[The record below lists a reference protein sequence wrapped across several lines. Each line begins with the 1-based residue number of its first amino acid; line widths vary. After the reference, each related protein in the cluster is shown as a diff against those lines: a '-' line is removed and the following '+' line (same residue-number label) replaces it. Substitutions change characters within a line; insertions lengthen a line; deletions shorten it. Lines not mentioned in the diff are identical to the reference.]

1 MCSALVCRDMSPT
14 DDVSFRLR
22 LRAVVTQPRYKSIG
36 RRWVGSGSPPDPGQ
50 SIFERFAA
58 TSAGAKRPSVSSLRC
73 LDQAE
78 NDRDLPAAADTTAA
92 GGGVAVVLRSL
103 LISSSNDG
111 GDEDVRGG
119 AINRICVW
127 MNAVAKRFTDQH
139 PAAAAAAAA
148 AAAEAFSRTSRRRS
162 CTLPR
167 IKQ

>member
-14 DDVSFRLR
+14 DDVGFRLR
-22 LRAVVTQPRYKSIG
+22 QRAAVTQPRYKSIG
-36 RRWVGSGSPPDPGQ
+36 RRRVGSGSPPDPGQ
-50 SIFERFAA
+50 SIFKRFAA

-78 NDRDLPAAADTTAA
+78 NDRDLPAASDTMAA

-127 MNAVAKRFTDQH
+127 MNAAAKRFTDQH
-139 PAAAAAAAA
+139 PAAAA
-148 AAAEAFSRTSRRRS
+148 EAFSRTSRMRS
-162 CTLPR
+162 CTFPR